1 MTSSHLKEA
10 KLHLSNGEEM
20 PMPSGNRPVDDGGLT
35 STGPASVIKPA
46 AKPATTVD
54 ARELWESFQERLAQL
69 LCLAT
74 ESDQVVVASV
84 HSDRQIQEQAR
95 YFSHE
100 GAAHNWADWPPLQEL
115 ASAILLQSPAKDGGQ
130 PVCSEQELALASPG
144 PLLTYWVPVDRQERL
159 VFCLFRLPGRC
170 SFSPREVT
178 LLRHLARLWREATTL
193 QDTQWL
199 AHVRLLTQIA
209 QYGGSQSDLGAILRF
224 ALRELSRH
232 LPGTLVSVWTLQ
244 TTPTPR
250 LQLAACGELP
260 CFTGKVTSGAGLG
273 SSTSSWHG
281 LAAELILEGSP
292 LLAVIGQQQ
301 ILYLESLAEQPAA
314 ELQHWAKLG
323 FAVCAAL
330 PLLVG
335 RESVGVLVLLTQ
347 RPSGFTRMQIQLA
360 HAVADLLGP
369 LIACHQLNQRLQQA
383 YEQLQ
388 KAQQQLANA
397 EKMRALG
404 EMASGMAHDFN
415 NALCGT
421 LGFLELALKDP
432 LLPPSVE
439 ELLRMARTCALDAAA
454 TVRRVQDFARWDRG
468 LHSAE
473 LVVIN
478 DLVRHVVELT
488 RPRWQDA
495 AQAQSRT
502 IEMQLDLQAQHPVM
516 ANASELREV
525 FTNLIFNAVD
535 AMPQGGR
542 ITITTASDHHQVT
555 IRITDT
561 GVGMPPEVQQRLFE
575 PFFTTKKE
583 RGTGLGLS
591 VSYAIVKRHGGQITV
606 ESQSGRGTTFTIQLP
621 VPREIAAEATTNSSA
636 SPSPV
641 ARSLRVLVIDDEP
654 HILAFLRQCLLHLGH
669 YPETISDAEQA
680 VAQLHR
686 QAYDLVITDL
696 GMPKLSGE
704 QVALQVYQHNPALP
718 VILLTG
724 WGEQLRHGHTLPPNI
739 RHILAKPITVEQL
752 ALSLRQVQEP
762 RA

>member
-10 KLHLSNGEEM
+10 ELHLGNGEKS
-20 PMPSGNRPVDDGGLT
+20 PTPSGNRPVDDGGLT
-35 STGPASVIKPA
+35 STAPASVIRPA
-46 AKPATTVD
+46 AKPATTMD
-54 ARELWESFQERLAQL
+54 THELWESFQERLAQL

-84 HSDRQIQEQAR
+84 HRDRKIQEQAR

-100 GAAHNWADWPPLQEL
+100 GAAQNWADWPPLDEL
-115 ASAILLQSPAKDGGQ
+115 ASAILRQPPAKDGSQ

-144 PLLTYWVPVDRQERL
+144 PLLTYWVPVERQERL
-159 VFCLFRLPGRC
+159 VFCLFRLPGRS
-170 SFSPREVT
+170 SFSPREAT
-178 LLRHLARLWREATTL
+178 LLRHLAGLWREATSL

-199 AHVRLLTQIA
+199 VHVRLLTQIA
-209 QYGGSQSDLGAILRF
+209 QYGGSQRDLGAILRF
-224 ALRELSRH
+224 ALRELNRH

-244 TTPTPR
+244 ATPTPR

-260 CFTGKVTSGAGLG
+260 CFIGKGTSGAALG

-281 LAAELILEGSP
+281 LAAELNLEGSP

-335 RESVGVLVLLTQ
+335 RESMGVLVLLTQ
-347 RPSGFTRMQIQLA
+347 HPSGFTRMQIQLA

-369 LIACHQLNQRLQQA
+369 LIACHQLNQRLEQMYQ
-383 YEQLQ
+383 QLQ
-388 KAQQQLANA
+388 KAQHQLSNA

-432 LLPPSVE
+432 QLPPSVE

-468 LHSAE
+468 LLSAE
-473 LVVIN
+473 LVAIN
-478 DLVRHVVELT
+478 DLVRQVVELT

-516 ANASELREV
+516 ANTSELREV

-542 ITITTASDHHQVT
+542 ITIATASDHHQVT
-555 IRITDT
+555 IRISDT

-606 ESQSGRGTTFTIQLP
+606 ESQPGRGTTFTIQLP
-621 VPREIAAEATTNSSA
+621 VVRELAAEATANSST
-636 SPSPV
+636 SSSPV
-641 ARSLRVLVIDDEP
+641 ARSLRVLVVDDEP

-704 QVALQVYQHNPALP
+704 QLAQQVYQHNPALP

-752 ALSLRQVQEP
+752 AQSLRQVQEQ